1 MCIRDR
7 DKCNYLHRLY
17 QSQKTPQMRG
27 FVFSNYQSLNNWNLL
42 LESDRNSKAKMAL
55 NIKEWHIKTY
65 IHWSAMKI
73 SIIHS
78 QHSLPFLSI
87 KMSCNKNLNLTIRF
101 RYNLRFKKRLWDFR
115 LFIFFKQKRQLE
127 RYLVQPPSQPKIQFR
142 FLPFISHI
150 LRCYSLISITHCQF

>member
-1 MCIRDR
+1 MG
-7 DKCNYLHRLY
+7 
-17 QSQKTPQMRG
+17 SQKREGTFQTETVTENPSNEG
-27 FVFSNYQSLNNWNLL
+27 FCFLKLSEFKQLKSFVRIGWNQS
-42 LESDRNSKAKMAL
+42 
-55 NIKEWHIKTY
+55 T
-65 IHWSAMKI
+65 MKI

-150 LRCYSLISITHCQF
+150 LRCYSLSSITHCQF